1 MPDFL
6 VVKKKLLFYKIS
18 IDIIY
23 VIIIKSK
30 KNKFKDSLCNES
42 NGEHVHTRQYKI
54 MHLRTL
60 FMCILHL
67 LTFAKLTLLFLKKI
81 SIQYENWIGMQT
93 NT

>member
-1 MPDFL
+1 MNVRENVFTQDN
-6 VVKKKLLFYKIS
+6 V
-18 IDIIY
+18 
-23 VIIIKSK
+23 
-30 KNKFKDSLCNES
+30 
-42 NGEHVHTRQYKI
+42 QI

-81 SIQYENWIGMQT
+81 SIHYENWNGTQT